1 MNKRTE
7 KELGFPPPPQ
17 QLFDTTHEHAQSD
30 QSPKEAHVH
39 ETLYTE
45 VMIHL
50 VQ

>member
-7 KELGFPPPPQ
+7 KELGPPP

-39 ETLYTE
+39 EALYTE